1 MNGMIFHKCLDCLVG
16 SKTKSFVKL
25 SRSSVAVFGTLP
37 EESVVVA
44 QEWSV
49 LHLRL
54 MLENRITLEAQ
65 FLRADRHRHFD
76 MVDFPLCPRAAIH
89 PYAAVFHPWLID
101 EFIDSGEH
109 CIGAH
114 TVCAVRV
121 GEVACHEYL
130 VRLHITDKFLH
141 DIHVAAS
148 EVSLLDRTGL
158 IERQLAEVNVF
169 GLDADIVACC
179 SSLALADFPF
189 QVAHGLNVD
198 VTGVLLVDKAV
209 YFVAQAAILV
219 GVDTEAVAY
228 TVHEH
233 HIAHHILVAH
243 SDVARCLVSHMHI
256 VVLIHESLQS
266 AAHRDYVVVGVRT
279 EHNHTLWIWVGTLRA
294 I

>member
-1 MNGMIFHKCLDCLVG
+1 
-16 SKTKSFVKL
+16 
-25 SRSSVAVFGTLP
+25 
-37 EESVVVA
+37 
-44 QEWSV
+44 
-49 LHLRL
+49 
-54 MLENRITLEAQ
+54 
-65 FLRADRHRHFD
+65 

-89 PYAAVFHPWLID
+89 PNAAVFHPWLID

-209 YFVAQAAILV
+209 YFVAQAAIVV
-219 GVDTEAVAY
+219 GVDTEAVANA
-228 TVHEH
+228 VHEH
-233 HIAHHILVAH
+233 HISHHVLVAH
-243 SDVARCLVSHMHI
+243 CNVARCLISHMYI
-256 VVLIHESLQS
+256 VVLIDKSLQS
-266 AAHRDYVVVGVRT
+266 AAHRDYVVVGVRA
-279 EHNHTLWIWVGTLRA
+279 EHNHTLWIGVGTLRA
-294 I
+294 IRVVGIGLSAGPACDGVLKVVEDANVHIICRAIEREQLAESMVVVVFVG